1 MSVGFIFPAFV
12 SEYSGNEPEDIRKYS
27 DGFDNLL
34 DQACVHTEIN
44 LKEFVLHIRNV
55 PDHELNAQLIS
66 YVFSCAI
73 ADLLKE
79 NNLVP
84 QYLAGYSMGL
94 YAALYSSSSIS
105 FVQGIDLITEA
116 YGLINASIPEV
127 EMGMGSIV
135 GLAKED
141 ILDLLA
147 NRDGVFLANTN
158 GKHAFLISGLKSV
171 IQSVLNEAKLE
182 GALHASLMNVTSPY
196 HSPFLNNAS
205 MLFEEFIHRQIA
217 VKDSS
222 VKIISSIDQRTF
234 DQKKDIIDE
243 LTLNLNTQ
251 INWLK
256 AMERM
261 LELGVNRFV
270 ECGAGN
276 SLYKIG
282 KFIKGD
288 FKIYNFN
295 SWSHVLGR

>member
-1 MSVGFIFPAFV
+1 
-12 SEYSGNEPEDIRKYS
+12 
-27 DGFDNLL
+27 
-34 DQACVHTEIN
+34 
-44 LKEFVLHIRNV
+44 
-55 PDHELNAQLIS
+55 
-66 YVFSCAI
+66 
-73 ADLLKE
+73 
-79 NNLVP
+79 
-84 QYLAGYSMGL
+84 
-94 YAALYSSSSIS
+94 
-105 FVQGIDLITEA
+105 
-116 YGLINASIPEV
+116 
-127 EMGMGSIV
+127 
-135 GLAKED
+135 
-141 ILDLLA
+141 
-147 NRDGVFLANTN
+147 
-158 GKHAFLISGLKSV
+158 
-171 IQSVLNEAKLE
+171 
-182 GALHASLMNVTSPY
+182 
-196 HSPFLNNAS
+196 

-234 DQKKDIIDE
+234 IRKEEIVNE
-243 LTLNLNTQ
+243 LILNLNTQ